1 MFQIIL
7 WILKII
13 GIILAAILGITVLL
27 IAVVLFLPVRYRIEA
42 KSTGTLKD
50 SNVKVRFSWL
60 FHLLAGHFIYQDGV
74 FDWQVRI
81 GWKRMNQSKESP
93 GEEMSVQTPAE
104 KEEAAKETRFETESV
119 KTKTKE
125 KPSNTKKEPQKENTI
140 SEKPKQK
147 QREKK
152 RASLFQKIKYTYQ
165 KICDKIKILL
175 EKKEKVI
182 EFLSNTVHRAAWER
196 LKKEIRRILH
206 FLRPKKLEG
215 SICFGLEDPYNTG
228 RILAF
233 LSMLYPFYGEHIE
246 IQPDFEH
253 RVLKGEL
260 SLKGHLCG
268 IYAVIPLW
276 NLFWDKQVRAT
287 YQHIKTFKF

>member
-13 GIILAAILGITVLL
+13 GIILAAILGIVVLL

-42 KSTGTLKD
+42 NSEGTLKD

-60 FHLLAGHFIYQDGV
+60 FHLFAGHFIYQKGV

-81 GWKRMNQSKESP
+81 GWKRMNQSEESP
-93 GEEMSVQTPAE
+93 KEEMSVQIPAE
-104 KEEAAKETRFETESV
+104 KEETAKETRFETESV
-119 KTKTKE
+119 KTESVKTETKE
-125 KPSNTKKEPQKENTI
+125 KS
-140 SEKPKQK
+140 K
-147 QREKK
+147 QRQRKK
-152 RASLFQKIKYTYQ
+152 RRTSLFQKIKYTYQ
-165 KICDKIKILL
+165 KICDKIKILS

-182 EFLSNTVHRAAWER
+182 EFLSDTVHQAAWER

-206 FLRPKKLEG
+206 FLTPKKIEG

-260 SLKGHLCG
+260 SIKGHLCG
-268 IYAVIPLW
+268 IYAMIPLW

>member
-1 MFQIIL
+1 MFQTIL

-13 GIILAAILGITVLL
+13 GIILAAILGIVVLL

-42 KSTGTLKD
+42 NSEGRLKD
-50 SNVKVRFSWL
+50 SNVKVCFSWL
-60 FHLLAGHFIYQDGV
+60 FHLLAGHLIYQEGV

-81 GWKRMNQSKESP
+81 GWKRMNQSEESP
-93 GEEMSVQTPAE
+93 REEMSVQIPAE
-104 KEEAAKETRFETESV
+104 KEETAKEARFETESV
-119 KTKTKE
+119 KIESSKTESSKTESVKTETKE
-125 KPSNTKKEPQKENTI
+125 KP
-140 SEKPKQK
+140 K
-147 QREKK
+147 QRQRKK
-152 RASLFQKIKYTYQ
+152 RRTSLFQKIKYTYQ
-165 KICDKIKILL
+165 KICDKIKILS

-182 EFLSNTVHRAAWER
+182 EFLSDTVHQAAWER

-206 FLRPKKLEG
+206 FLTPKKIEG

-260 SLKGHLCG
+260 SIKGHLCG
-268 IYAVIPLW
+268 IYAMIPLW

-287 YQHIKTFKF
+287 YQHVKTFKF